1 MEVLEANA
9 TNTSKPP
16 RRVEHSSKWT
26 SSSRR
31 LVLMDRK
38 PGGSEEALED
48 SLASLLQV
56 ADNELGQILHE
67 VDEISA
73 VLKTRNPD
81 SQTLRVAG
89 HPAVWRA
96 VKQALLD
103 RELRNLALTDDLTC
117 LFNRRGFFAAA
128 TQQLRNAHRK
138 AEDMLLF
145 LCDVDNLKSINDAR
159 GHREGDMALIR
170 VADALEHSFR
180 GSDVV
185 ARLGGDEFVV
195 LTSGS
200 PVRTQD
206 AILRRLQ
213 KELKKSN
220 ATAGYELSISFAVA
234 AFDPKRP
241 VALGE
246 LMAQAGQALCEQKQQ
261 KSVPSNGSVPAS
273 REGKGLHVIT

>member
-1 MEVLEANA
+1 MVL
-9 TNTSKPP
+9 T
-16 RRVEHSSKWT
+16 
-26 SSSRR
+26 
-31 LVLMDRK
+31 DRK
-38 PGGSEEALED
+38 ANGSEEALEE
-48 SLASLLQV
+48 SLASALQV
-56 ADNELGQILHE
+56 ADNELGQLLHE

-81 SQTLRVAG
+81 SETLRVAG

-128 TQQLRNAHRK
+128 TQQLRSAHRK

-145 LCDVDNLKSINDAR
+145 LCDVDNLKSVNDTL
-159 GHREGDMALIR
+159 GHKEGDLVLIR
-170 VADALEHSFR
+170 MADALERSFR
-180 GSDVV
+180 SSDVV

-200 PVRTQD
+200 PERTQD
-206 AILRRLQ
+206 VMQRRLQ
-213 KELKKSN
+213 KGLKKAN
-220 ATAGYELSISFAVA
+220 AAAGYELSVNIGIA

-241 VALGE
+241 VTLGE
-246 LMAQAGQALCEQKQQ
+246 LMAQANQALYEKKQKTAASSASAPTGREQKELEP
-261 KSVPSNGSVPAS
+261 V
-273 REGKGLHVIT
+273 L

>member
-1 MEVLEANA
+1 MEVLEASEPIR
-9 TNTSKPP
+9 SKPF
-16 RRVEHSSKWT
+16 RRAEHSSKWA

-31 LVLMDRK
+31 MVLIDRK
-38 PGGSEEALED
+38 ASGSEEALEE
-48 SLASLLQV
+48 SLASALQV

-73 VLKTRNPD
+73 VLKGNPD
-81 SQTLRVAG
+81 SQALRVAG

-128 TQQLRNAHRK
+128 TQQLRTAHRK

-145 LCDVDNLKSINDAR
+145 LCDVDNLKSINDSL
-159 GHREGDMALIR
+159 GHKEGDMALIR
-170 VADALEHSFR
+170 VADALEHAFR
-180 GSDVV
+180 GSDVI

-200 PVRTQD
+200 PERTQEG
-206 AILRRLQ
+206 ILRRLQ
-213 KELKKSN
+213 KGLKKAN
-220 ATAGYELSISFAVA
+220 AGTGYELSISIGAA
-234 AFDPKRP
+234 AFDPKHP
-241 VALGE
+241 VTLGE
-246 LMAQAGQALCEQKQQ
+246 LMAQADTSLYEKKQKPAAASSANTTTSREQKQLQ
-261 KSVPSNGSVPAS
+261 TVP
-273 REGKGLHVIT
+273 